1 METSEKTE
9 GLTLQDVIGERA
21 DERTTLETIVVQY
34 SERVFNLALKILADR
49 QDAEEATQDTFIR
62 VFKSIANFRIDST
75 LSTWIYRIAFNV
87 CLDRRER
94 EKDNVSSLD
103 EMEWD
108 PPDGR
113 IADQSQHE
121 KSLYDRESSELV
133 ERYISSLPPNESAV
147 IALFY
152 LDGQSYKEISVAL
165 KMPIGTVSVALHRGR
180 KRLAEMLRKRKD
192 DL

>member
-1 METSEKTE
+1 M
-9 GLTLQDVIGERA
+9 
-21 DERTTLETIVVQY
+21 TLEL
-34 SERVFNLALKILADR
+34 VF
-49 QDAEEATQDTFIR
+49 QQPVR
-62 VFKSIANFRIDST
+62 VFKSIANFRGDST